1 MIKER
6 VSDWGGIVS
15 PGRRRSSGDPAAVT
29 TADWQPLPRRV
40 VRAQANM
47 WWLGVHAGAGETT
60 LAELTAGTRAA
71 DHAWPLRSVSGAS
84 HDVTLVARLTEE
96 GVAAAHRAALEA
108 RGDEL
113 STHVRLHGVVLIPER
128 RESRGGQIRLLERQ
142 LGKVVARLWVLPWME
157 GWQHGQRHFDG
168 KAPAT
173 YRQLCRDLALDLR
186 SAA

>member
-6 VSDWGGIVS
+6 VHDWGGIRPNRHRPTHDPDAS
-15 PGRRRSSGDPAAVT
+15 ATGDREPVA
-29 TADWQPLPRRV
+29 RRV

-47 WWLGVHAGAGETT
+47 WWLGVHPGAGETT

-84 HDVTLVARLTEE
+84 HDVTLVTRLTED
-96 GVAAAHRAALEA
+96 GVAAALAAAAEA
-108 RGDEL
+108 RSDEL
-113 STHVRLHGVVLIPER
+113 TMHVRLHGVVLIPAR
-128 RESRGGQIRLLERQ
+128 RESRGAEIRLLERQ
-142 LGKVVARLWVLPWME
+142 LGKVVPRLWVLPWME

-168 KAPAT
+168 KAPAA
-173 YRQLCRDLALDLR
+173 YRHLCRDLAIDLR